1 MRLPIILA
9 CAVLGLPACGR
20 AKPVL
25 SPNALPATI
34 PPMAGAEQVIIALKY
49 IDGLVGTGAALQ
61 PRQCVYV
68 QYTGW
73 LLDGKKFD
81 SSRDTMPNGRRRTP
95 LVIPLGRGG
104 VIPGWDL
111 GFAGMHVGGQRRLFV
126 PYALAYGEAGRPP
139 VIPAR
144 SDLIFDLELMA
155 VADTLPRDDNAMT
168 LRRGAQCAPWDSVK
182 VQAAI
187 PAAPAE
193 PAALKK
199 P

>member
-9 CAVLGLPACGR
+9 SAVLGLAACGR

-25 SPNALPATI
+25 DPNPLPATI
-34 PPMAGAEQVIIALKY
+34 PLMAGPEQVIIALTY
-49 IDGLVGTGAALQ
+49 IDGVVGTGAALQ
-61 PRQCVYV
+61 PRQCVSV

-73 LLDGKKFD
+73 LRDGTKFD
-81 SSRDTMPNGRRRTP
+81 SSRDTMPGGRRRTP
-95 LVIPLGRGG
+95 LVIALGRGV

-111 GFAGMHVGGQRRLFV
+111 GFAGMNVGGQRRLFI

-144 SDLIFDLELMA
+144 SDLIFDLELLA

-182 VQAAI
+182 VQAAV
-187 PAAPAE
+187 PVAPAV
-193 PAALKK
+193 LKK

>member
-9 CAVLGLPACGR
+9 SAVCAFAACGR
-20 AKPVL
+20 SAPVL
-25 SPNALPATI
+25 DPNPLPATI
-34 PPMAGAEQVIIALKY
+34 PPMAGPEQVIIALKY
-49 IDGLVGTGAALQ
+49 IDGVVGTGPALQ

-73 LLDGKKFD
+73 LVDGKKFD
-81 SSRDTMPNGRRRTP
+81 SSRDTTPDGKRRTP
-95 LVIPLGRGG
+95 LVIPLGRGM

-111 GFAGMHVGGQRRLFV
+111 GFAGMNVGGQRRLFI

-155 VADTLPRDDNAMT
+155 AADTLPRDDNVVTM
-168 LRRGAQCAPWDSVK
+168 RRGAQCAPWDSVK
-182 VQAAI
+182 TRTAV
-187 PAAPAE
+187 PAAPTVPKA
-193 PAALKK
+193 P
-199 P
+199 